1 MAISHAHSTAVK
13 LSTATDVEALPSLDV
28 HLLGRRITCMTAA
41 AIVGAIH
48 VACVE
53 QRKIT
58 VAHSNVHGFN
68 LSMQLPWFY
77 NFLQSAEIVHCD
89 GTGIL
94 KAIRFMG
101 TKLPLQ
107 YRVSYTQLLPKLLQ
121 HCDQHGLSLFL
132 LGSRHEL
139 LQKALEN
146 VQTQYP
152 NIRLSGH
159 DGYFDMNDPAENEPI
174 VEKINQAKPNILL
187 VGMGM
192 PRQESWIRQNRPLL
206 SVNAIMAGGAA
217 IDRLAG
223 VVSTCPNFLS
233 DAGLEWLYRL
243 WHEPKRLATRYLL
256 GNPAFL
262 MQIALAKVQ
271 VRPTEVLEIQPQQ
284 RFSYLR

>member
-1 MAISHAHSTAVK
+1 VNIFHMAISHAHPIVVTLPDV
-13 LSTATDVEALPSLDV
+13 TDAEMLPNLDV
-28 HLLGRRITCMTAA
+28 HLLGRRITCMTAT

-48 VACVE
+48 SACVE

-77 NFLQSAEIVHCD
+77 NFLQSADIVHCD

-101 TKLPLQ
+101 TELPLQ

-132 LGSRHEL
+132 LGSEREH
-139 LQKALEN
+139 LQAALEN
-146 VQTQYP
+146 VRTQYP

-159 DGYFDMNDPAENEPI
+159 DGYFDMNDPVENDRV
-174 VEKINQAKPNILL
+174 VEQINRVKPNVLL

-192 PRQESWIRQNRPLL
+192 PRQESWIRQNRHRL
-206 SVNAIMAGGAA
+206 STNAILAGGAA

-223 VVSTCPNFLS
+223 VVSTCPAYLS

-271 VRPTEVLEIQPQQ
+271 VRPAEVLVIQPQQ
-284 RFSYLR
+284 